1 MKVCITSN
9 TSWSIFNFRKN
20 LIKAIVADGHEVFVL
35 APDESY
41 YKNVI
46 TSWGCSFITLKSVSS
61 KSMNPFA
68 NIKFCMELRKIFRE
82 NQFDV
87 VLSYTPKPNIW
98 GAIASKKTNTRFI
111 PTVNGL
117 GYAFINQNWL
127 SFIVARLYRYAFKE
141 LENVVFQNP
150 DDVDFFKLKKIV
162 TQQQAVRVPG
172 SGVDLDHFYPSQN
185 INHNSNTL
193 RFLYAGRLIKAKGVV
208 EYVEASALLKKKYP
222 EVSFYM
228 VGAVSENPS
237 SVSMKQVEKWI
248 NSGVIKYYALTDDMS
263 GFLDDMDILV
273 FPSYYMEGIPKILLE
288 ACAKEIPVIT
298 TDNVGCNQV
307 VVNDFNGL
315 VVTKKNIESLVT
327 AMESMIL
334 MGPMKRKAMGRNGRK
349 LVEES
354 FDEKT
359 VIATYLK
366 LLSQTSTIKLQHK
379 KQMQLH

>member
-1 MKVCITSN
+1 M
-9 TSWSIFNFRKN
+9 
-20 LIKAIVADGHEVFVL
+20 VAEGHEVFVL

-46 TSWGCSFITLKSVSS
+46 ASWGCGFIALKNVSS

-68 NIKFCMELRKIFRE
+68 NIKFCMELRKIFRQ

-98 GAIASKKTNTRFI
+98 GAIASKKTKTRFI

-185 INHNSNTL
+185 INHDSNTL

-327 AMESMIL
+327 AMEAMIF

>member
-1 MKVCITSN
+1 M
-9 TSWSIFNFRKN
+9 
-20 LIKAIVADGHEVFVL
+20 VAEGHEVSVL

-46 TSWGCSFITLKSVSS
+46 TSWGCSFIALKNVSS
-61 KSMNPFA
+61 KSINPFA
-68 NIKFCMELRKIFRE
+68 NIKFCMELRKIFRQ
-82 NQFDV
+82 NDFDV

-127 SFIVARLYRYAFKE
+127 SFIVARLYRYAFKD

-162 TQQQAVRVPG
+162 THKQAVRVPG

-185 INHNSNTL
+185 INHDSNTL

-248 NSGVIKYYALTDDMS
+248 KSGVIKYYALTDDMS
-263 GFLDDMDILV
+263 GFLDNMDILV

-315 VVTKKNIESLVT
+315 VVTKRNIESLVT

-334 MGPMKRKAMGRNGRK
+334 MGPMKRKAMGKNGRK

-359 VIATYLK
+359 VIATYIK
-366 LLSQTSTIKLQHK
+366 LLSQTTVNKVHYK
-379 KQMQLH
+379 KQMELH